1 MPSIADNIHSFE
13 EKLAGTGARL
23 VAVTKTHPV
32 PLLRE
37 AYAAGSRLFGE
48 NRAQEMADKAPQL
61 PPDVEWHLIGHL
73 QTNKVKYIA
82 PFVHTVQS
90 IDSLRLLQELDR
102 QAARYGRTIQG
113 LLQFHIAREE
123 AKTGLSFA
131 EAEALLTSA
140 EFGAL
145 QNVQLTGVMGIATN
159 VADEAQ
165 IRQEFGQL
173 RGYFD
178 ALKAAHFAANDGFRE
193 ISMGMSGDYALALT
207 EGSTL
212 IRVGNAIFGN
222 RGQL

>member
-32 PLLRE
+32 PLLHE

-73 QTNKVKYIA
+73 QTNKARLIA

-102 QAARYGRTIQG
+102 QAARHGRVIQG

-123 AKTGLSFA
+123 AKTGLSYA
-131 EAEALLTSA
+131 EAEELLTSA

-145 QNVQLTGVMGIATN
+145 HNVRLTGVMGIATN
-159 VADEAQ
+159 TDDAAQ
-165 IRQEFGQL
+165 VRQEFAQL
-173 RGYFD
+173 RGYFE
-178 ALKAAHFAANDGFRE
+178 ALKAAHFPADDNFRE
-193 ISMGMSGDYALALT
+193 ISMGMSGDYALALA

-212 IRVGNAIFGN
+212 IRVGSAIFGN
-222 RGQL
+222 RG

>member
-1 MPSIADNIHSFE
+1 MSVADNIRSFE

-32 PLLRE
+32 PLLQE

-61 PPDVEWHLIGHL
+61 PPDVAWHLIGHL
-73 QTNKVKYIA
+73 QTNKVKLIA

-102 QAARYGRTIQG
+102 QAARHGRVIRG

-145 QNVQLTGVMGIATN
+145 QNVRLTGVMGIATN
-159 VADEAQ
+159 TADAAQ

-173 RGYFD
+173 RGYLD
-178 ALKAAHFAANDGFRE
+178 ALKAAHFAADEGFRE
-193 ISMGMSGDYALALT
+193 ISMGMSGDYALALA

-212 IRVGNAIFGN
+212 IRVGSAIFGH
-222 RGQL
+222 RG